1 VAKDETLTYRDRVKN
16 LANDL
21 KKTIFTPNI
30 VSQLR
35 STTNVL
41 SDENEQTLFSK
52 LLLSIIN
59 EMKQR
64 GLYLLDYPCSEIK
77 FQKILLL
84 LELAKK
90 ESFDIDQ
97 EIKLCSQSDSE
108 CKKKLSRRKLAW
120 AEIVDQIEKYQLLCS

>member
-1 VAKDETLTYRDRVKN
+1 
-16 LANDL
+16 
-21 KKTIFTPNI
+21 
-30 VSQLR
+30 
-35 STTNVL
+35 
-41 SDENEQTLFSK
+41 
-52 LLLSIIN
+52 
-59 EMKQR
+59 MKQR

-90 ESFDIDQ
+90 ESFDIYK